1 VCVLRE
7 SGYSPIEKTMMDSG
21 EPDRVVQMRDDF
33 QRVMAARYKETIE
46 QLTDRKVV
54 AFISQAP
61 VEPDLT
67 IEVFFVDRPLDGYG
81 AVEIIDPHDH

>member
-1 VCVLRE
+1 MPASREAHTYTKSDNRNTGRERQPRVL
-7 SGYSPIEKTMMDSG
+7 SLT
-21 EPDRVVQMRDDF
+21 
-33 QRVMAARYKETIE
+33 E